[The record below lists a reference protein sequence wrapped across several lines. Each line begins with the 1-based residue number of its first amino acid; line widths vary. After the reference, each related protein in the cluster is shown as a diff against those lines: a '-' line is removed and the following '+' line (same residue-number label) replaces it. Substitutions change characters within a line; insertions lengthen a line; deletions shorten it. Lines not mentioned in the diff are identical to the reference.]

1 MILVFLCHHRQTQQN
16 HQRKK
21 YLLHA
26 IRVKFKFYVES
37 PISTAKIAAYLLLTS
52 YNSFFSP
59 TKVIYNKEKAS
70 VKAKKLQYFC
80 KKRKFF
86 LKKFGGIK
94 KTLYFCTRNQ
104 TKD

>member
-1 MILVFLCHHRQTQQN
+1 MEIM
-16 HQRKK
+16 K
-21 YLLHA
+21 YGSIETIQSSIAKHL
-26 IRVKFKFYVES
+26 S
-37 PISTAKIAAYLLLTS
+37 PISVAFKAAYLLLTP